1 MKSNYVRIFLIALI
15 VVIFMSLMARWE
27 EMYAPKQPAKV
38 DTPAQTTAVQKD
50 NKDVSASDAADQSDT
65 TDVTKQNFNKTDL
78 KPITLNTAVFS
89 DLQISPLNG
98 AIINA
103 ALKDYNVSLTDKN
116 PMPMLNNTAGSKYIA
131 QSVIYINGQPQSI
144 VFGQEHTA
152 KKDDQ
157 TIVTLKASVQGL
169 DVTRQY
175 IINDTTYEITL
186 KQSVKNTTKAP
197 LSVSFDNEITRQVK
211 PESHSFSIL
220 DAHSY
225 SFQGVGLSSSQRTF
239 QKESFAD
246 LAKSNEKVDVSTNK
260 GWAAMIQHYF
270 VSLWVPNNP
279 GTSFSVYANKLAD
292 NTYQSGVKTQP
303 VVLNADQS
311 VENTNILYTG
321 PTITKNL
328 EAIVKDFGA
337 NKPEGLD
344 KLVDYGML
352 SFISVII
359 FWLMTIIHG
368 VVANWGLSII
378 LVTVLIKL
386 LFYPLSAKSYKSMAK
401 MRMLQPRMKKL
412 QELYKGDRQK
422 LGRKMMEMYKE
433 EKVNPASGCLP
444 ILIQIPVFIALYW
457 VLLESVQLRQA
468 PFIFWI
474 HDLAS
479 KDPYFILPI
488 LMGISMF
495 VQQKISPTSA
505 DPTQA
510 KIMMLMPVIF
520 TVFFAS
526 FPSGL
531 VLYWLTNN
539 VISIAQQWYITKK
552 YTAIYKAKRA

>member
-1 MKSNYVRIFLIALI
+1 MKSNYIRIFLIALI

-27 EMYAPKQPAKV
+27 EMFAPRSGKV
-38 DTPAQTTAVQKD
+38 ESSAQTTEVLQSKADIQSKD
-50 NKDVSASDAADQSDT
+50 AGLVT
-65 TDVTKQNFNKTDL
+65 TDVTRQDFSNADT
-78 KPITLNTAVFS
+78 KPVSLNTSVFAN
-89 DLQISPLNG
+89 LEISLLNG

-103 ALKDYNVSLTDKN
+103 ELKDYDVSLTDKQ
-116 PMPMLNNTAGSKYIA
+116 PMPMLNNKAGTRYIA
-131 QSVIYINGQPQSI
+131 QSVIYINAQAQNI
-144 VFGQEHTA
+144 LFAEQDMV
-152 KKDDQ
+152 KKGNE
-157 TIVTLKASVQGL
+157 TIVTLAAKVQGL
-169 DVTRQY
+169 EVTRQY
-175 IINDTTYEITL
+175 LINDLTYAITV
-186 KQSVKNTTKAP
+186 KQSVKNTTNTP
-197 LSVSFDNEITRQVK
+197 ISVSFDNEITRQVP
-211 PESHSFSIL
+211 PETHSFSIL

-225 SFQGVGLSSSQRTF
+225 SFQGVGLSSNQRTF
-239 QKESFAD
+239 QKESFTD
-246 LAKSNEKVDVSTNK
+246 LAKSIAAVNVSTSK

-270 VSLWVPNNP
+270 VSLWVPSNP
-279 GTSFSVYANKLAD
+279 GTSFSVYANKLAE
-292 NTYQSGVKTQP
+292 NTYQSGVKTQT
-303 VVLNADQS
+303 VVLSANQS
-311 VENTNILYTG
+311 VENVNILYTG

-328 EAIVKDFGA
+328 EAMVKDFGA

-359 FWLMTIIHG
+359 FWLMTLIHS
-368 VVANWGLSII
+368 VVANWGLAII
-378 LVTVLIKL
+378 LVTVLIKV

-444 ILIQIPVFIALYW
+444 ILVQIPVFIALYW

-468 PFIFWI
+468 PFVFWI

-495 VQQKISPTSA
+495 VQQKLSPTSA

>member
-1 MKSNYVRIFLIALI
+1 MKSNYIRIFLIALI

-27 EMYAPKQPAKV
+27 EMFAPRSGKV
-38 DTPAQTTAVQKD
+38 ESSAQTTEVLQSKADIQSKD
-50 NKDVSASDAADQSDT
+50 AGLVT
-65 TDVTKQNFNKTDL
+65 TDVTRQDFSNADT
-78 KPITLNTAVFS
+78 KPVSLNTSVFAN
-89 DLQISPLNG
+89 LEISLLNG

-103 ALKDYNVSLTDKN
+103 ELKDYDVSLTDKQ
-116 PMPMLNNTAGSKYIA
+116 PMPMLNNKAGTRYIA
-131 QSVIYINGQPQSI
+131 QSVIYINAQAQNI
-144 VFGQEHTA
+144 LFAEQDMV
-152 KKDDQ
+152 KKGNE
-157 TIVTLKASVQGL
+157 TIVTLAAKVQGL
-169 DVTRQY
+169 EVTRQY
-175 IINDTTYEITL
+175 LINDLTYAITV
-186 KQSVKNTTKAP
+186 KQSVKNTTNTP
-197 LSVSFDNEITRQVK
+197 ISVSFDNEITRQVP
-211 PESHSFSIL
+211 PETHSFSIL

-225 SFQGVGLSSSQRTF
+225 SFQGVGLSSNQRTF
-239 QKESFAD
+239 QKESFTD
-246 LAKSNEKVDVSTNK
+246 LAKSTAAVNVSTSK

-270 VSLWVPNNP
+270 VSLWVPSNP
-279 GTSFSVYANKLAD
+279 GTSFSVYANKLAE
-292 NTYQSGVKTQP
+292 NTYQSGVKTQT
-303 VVLNADQS
+303 VVLSANQS
-311 VENTNILYTG
+311 VENVNILYTG

-328 EAIVKDFGA
+328 EAMVKDFGA

-359 FWLMTIIHG
+359 FWLMTLIHS
-368 VVANWGLSII
+368 VVANWGLAII
-378 LVTVLIKL
+378 LVTVLIKV

-444 ILIQIPVFIALYW
+444 ILVQIPVFIALYW

-468 PFIFWI
+468 PFVFWI

-495 VQQKISPTSA
+495 VQQKLSPTSA